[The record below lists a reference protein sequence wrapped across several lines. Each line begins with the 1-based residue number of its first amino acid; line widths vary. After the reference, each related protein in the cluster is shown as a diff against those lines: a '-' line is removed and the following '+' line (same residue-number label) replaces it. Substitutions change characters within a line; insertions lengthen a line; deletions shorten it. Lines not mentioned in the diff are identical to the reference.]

1 MYTFPGKTT
10 RCLRCFS
17 HKKNGDS
24 HTAPPFPGA
33 SSVSRAL
40 RRLPQRE
47 WTRAFFK
54 QRQTAEE
61 KRKVRRQRPSFLK
74 YGDKKPPRKT
84 GTDNDSACRPRR
96 RLRPTSFQ
104 PETFAPPSP
113 RPLPRK
119 RPHGTGDPTHDRSAP
134 QNEAHPASRKK
145 DRFKTVRER
154 TECCFENCL
163 RIAECCIQNKESPSS
178 KKRFRRLAGAGIPVK
193 NTHNK
198 YTTMLSERK
207 ATRGISPA
215 ATPRRRYGSPVYR
228 SGNAIC
234 RNISP

>member
-17 HKKNGDS
+17 HKKKRRQPHRSALPRGFVCLPG
-24 HTAPPFPGA
+24 TPAPPSKGMDTDLF
-33 SSVSRAL
+33 
-40 RRLPQRE
+40 
-47 WTRAFFK
+47 
-54 QRQTAEE
+54 QTTTNCKGKAKRPPPAAE
-61 KRKVRRQRPSFLK
+61 FLK
-74 YGDKKPPRKT
+74 IRGQKAPPRKT

-96 RLRPTSFQ
+96 RLRPTSFR
-104 PETFAPPSP
+104 PEAFAPPSP

-163 RIAECCIQNKESPSS
+163 
-178 KKRFRRLAGAGIPVK
+178 
-193 NTHNK
+193 
-198 YTTMLSERK
+198 
-207 ATRGISPA
+207 
-215 ATPRRRYGSPVYR
+215 
-228 SGNAIC
+228 
-234 RNISP
+234 